1 MIEDSRATKGRKPR
15 SLADLRAKSMAL
27 YSGLIGK
34 KDVNFSLLRDTYF
47 GVSLLHLL
55 PSNIHSKTVC
65 MLSRFGCVQLF
76 ATLWTVARQAP
87 LSMGFWRQEY
97 WSGLLCPLPGDLPNP
112 GIKPV
117 SPAVPTLQADSLP
130 LSHWESPLD
139 FFRWRQ
145 KINLG

>member
-55 PSNIHSKTVC
+55 PSNIHSQD
-65 MLSRFGCVQLF
+65 CVH
-76 ATLWTVARQAP
+76 AKSLW
-87 LSMGFWRQEY
+87 
-97 WSGLLCPLPGDLPNP
+97 LCPTLCDPMNCSPPGSSIHGVLQARILEWVAMPSDLPNP

-130 LSHWESPLD
+130 LSHRESPLD
-139 FFRWRQ
+139 FFR
-145 KINLG
+145 